1 MRLPRRAFVVPL
13 LMGGALMGS
22 ALMGFTSRLGAQTV
36 RGLVTRTG
44 TPVSGAVVQ
53 LLDSTSAIVSRTIT
67 DDAGA
72 YRVLAPRPGS
82 YRLAA
87 RRVGVAPY
95 TSAVFVLRAGETR
108 EVALSVDG
116 VAVSLDTMKVT
127 SQRGCVLLTT
137 ANSEVATVWEQAK
150 TALLATEAT
159 ITQRAFSAA
168 LLGYRREFT
177 PERGSSLLS
186 MSMVEIDSVAQPWS
200 SRPVSEL
207 RRTGYVVSGKDDST
221 SFLAPGLDVL
231 TSNEFATDHCFRIV
245 PIDDGAS
252 IGMTFEPAKPKRN
265 IVEIRGTL
273 RLDRST
279 SELRSLEFRYT
290 NLLPAA
296 EQAGAGGRLDF
307 VRMRDGSWVISQ
319 WNIRM
324 PVLSRTA
331 VGGGRSLRFAE
342 RLAAVSI
349 AGGDLFVARRGADTL
364 WSRALPGVSG
374 VVTDSVSGRA
384 IAGARLRLRE
394 LDKSVLTDSAG
405 RFNFGELMP
414 GEYTML
420 VNTLS
425 LDSLGAVSGLPIL
438 VSDSM
443 SALAVRLPNA
453 QRVWPAVCR
462 IPADSVASQRGFGLV
477 RGTVITDGG
486 APAPNADVLVQWV
499 DSATQNVRSQRVTTD
514 DIGRYRVCGV
524 PLSAPLDVR
533 ADGNLLSSRV
543 ASLRIDAAAPFATLD
558 LALQAMAPDQAVLR
572 GDVLDLVGTPLDNAV
587 VELPQLKLRAVTDA
601 KGAFRIPQ
609 VPAGK
614 HLLTVRRLG
623 FSPVDSTIEVTAGV
637 VAEERFVLRRVTTLA
652 GVNTTASRAL
662 MREFD
667 ENRKLGLGQFRTREE
682 LAKQE
687 AQRLSEVMTMM
698 RGVRIVRVPVSSGRT
713 ISVLS
718 SARGQ
723 RSLTSGQC
731 FAQVYL
737 DNTPLYLGR
746 PNEPLFDLN
755 ELLVLQIE
763 AIQYF
768 AGASETPSKYS
779 SLNSDCGV
787 VVIHTRQTP

>member
-1 MRLPRRAFVVPL
+1 MRLLRRAFVVPL
-13 LMGGALMGS
+13 LIVCALTGS
-22 ALMGFTSRLGAQTV
+22 ALMGLTSRLGAQTV
-36 RGLVTRTG
+36 RGLVTRSG

-72 YRVLAPRPGS
+72 YRVLAPRSGS

-87 RRVGVAPY
+87 RRVGVAPF

-186 MSMVEIDSVAQPWS
+186 MSMGGDRFRGAAM
-200 SRPVSEL
+200 EL
-207 RRTGYVVSGKDDST
+207 APGLGAATHGYIVSGKDDST

-349 AGGDLFVARRGADTL
+349 AGGDLFVARRGVDTL

-394 LDKSVLTDSAG
+394 PRQIRAYGQRRSIHLRRADAGGIHHARQHAVARLAG
-405 RFNFGELMP
+405 RGERSADSRLR
-414 GEYTML
+414 
-420 VNTLS
+420 
-425 LDSLGAVSGLPIL
+425 LDVGTGGSIAKCAAGVAGGLP
-438 VSDSM
+438 DS
-443 SALAVRLPNA
+443 
-453 QRVWPAVCR
+453 C
-462 IPADSVASQRGFGLV
+462 
-477 RGTVITDGG
+477 
-486 APAPNADVLVQWV
+486 
-499 DSATQNVRSQRVTTD
+499 
-514 DIGRYRVCGV
+514 
-524 PLSAPLDVR
+524 
-533 ADGNLLSSRV
+533 
-543 ASLRIDAAAPFATLD
+543 
-558 LALQAMAPDQAVLR
+558 
-572 GDVLDLVGTPLDNAV
+572 
-587 VELPQLKLRAVTDA
+587 
-601 KGAFRIPQ
+601 
-609 VPAGK
+609 
-614 HLLTVRRLG
+614 
-623 FSPVDSTIEVTAGV
+623 
-637 VAEERFVLRRVTTLA
+637 
-652 GVNTTASRAL
+652 
-662 MREFD
+662 
-667 ENRKLGLGQFRTREE
+667 
-682 LAKQE
+682 
-687 AQRLSEVMTMM
+687 
-698 RGVRIVRVPVSSGRT
+698 
-713 ISVLS
+713 
-718 SARGQ
+718 
-723 RSLTSGQC
+723 
-731 FAQVYL
+731 
-737 DNTPLYLGR
+737 
-746 PNEPLFDLN
+746 
-755 ELLVLQIE
+755 
-763 AIQYF
+763 
-768 AGASETPSKYS
+768 
-779 SLNSDCGV
+779 
-787 VVIHTRQTP
+787 